1 MMDGMA
7 SRFVGILYAEDFD
20 DDPEPLPPADLPRAP
35 EPPPP
40 PPSFTLEDLEAA
52 QRIARTEAVQAA
64 RAEWERS
71 ALHDR
76 TQSLAA
82 IASAMAGAQGEAR
95 TLADAAA
102 EGLACTM
109 LSVLA
114 GLLPE
119 LCAQHGPA
127 EARALLRHLLPTLG
141 QQTRVVVRIA
151 PAVLDGVREDL
162 ALLDEDLAAVV
173 ELIAAPL
180 TPGDARV
187 TWTDG
192 SLVRDQAAIRHAIT
206 SALTELGL
214 LKPAPVSVAP
224 VAVAAVRT
232 PQRSMAHA
240 E

>member
-20 DDPEPLPPADLPRAP
+20 DPELPLAADLPPVSAA
-35 EPPPP
+35 EPA
-40 PPSFTLEDLEAA
+40 PPSFTLADLEAA
-52 QRIARTEAVQAA
+52 QQIARRDAVQAA

-82 IASAMAGAQGEAR
+82 VASAVAGAQGEAR
-95 TLADAAA
+95 ALTDAVADGTAR
-102 EGLACTM
+102 TM
-109 LSVLA
+109 LSMLA
-114 GLLPE
+114 GLLPG
-119 LCAQHGPA
+119 LCAQHGGA
-127 EARALLRHLLPTLG
+127 EVRALLRHLLPTLA
-141 QQTRVVVRIA
+141 QQPRIAVRVA

-162 ALLDEDLAAVV
+162 ALLDEDLAAAV
-173 ELIAAPL
+173 ELTAAPL

-192 SLVRDQAAIRHAIT
+192 SLVRDQAAIRQAIT
-206 SALTELGL
+206 AALTELGL
-214 LKPAPVSVAP
+214 LEP
-224 VAVAAVRT
+224 VAVART
-232 PQRSMAHA
+232 HQRSMAHA

>member
-7 SRFVGILYAEDFD
+7 SRFAGILYAEDFD

-35 EPPPP
+35 EPEPP
-40 PPSFTLEDLEAA
+40 PPSFTLDDLEAA

-82 IASAMAGAQGEAR
+82 IASAVAGVQGEAR

-102 EGLACTM
+102 DGLARTI

-119 LCAQHGPA
+119 LCARHGAA
-127 EARALLRHLLPTLG
+127 EVRALLRHLLPTLG
-141 QQTRVVVRIA
+141 QQPRIAVRVA

-162 ALLDEDLAAVV
+162 ALLDEDLAAAV

-192 SLVRDQAAIRHAIT
+192 SLVRDQAAIRHAMT

-214 LKPAPVSVAP
+214 LEPVTT
-224 VAVAAVRT
+224 VRT

>member
-1 MMDGMA
+1 MMDGTA
-7 SRFVGILYAEDFD
+7 PRFVGILYAEDFD
-20 DDPEPLPPADLPRAP
+20 DDPELPPAADLPPAQ
-35 EPPPP
+35 EPTPA
-40 PPSFTLEDLEAA
+40 PPSFTMADLEAA
-52 QRIARTEAVQAA
+52 QRMARDEAVQAA

-82 IASAMAGAQGEAR
+82 IASAVAGAQQEAR
-95 TLADAAA
+95 ALADAVADGTA
-102 EGLACTM
+102 RTM

-119 LCAQHGPA
+119 LCAQHGGA
-127 EARALLRHLLPTLG
+127 EVRSLLRHLLPTLG
-141 QQTRVVVRIA
+141 QQPRIAVRVA

-162 ALLDEDLAAVV
+162 ALLDEDLAAAVQ
-173 ELIAAPL
+173 LTAAPL
-180 TPGDARV
+180 APGDARV

-192 SLVRDQAAIRHAIT
+192 SMVRDQTAIRSAIT
-206 SALTELGL
+206 TALAELGL
-214 LKPAPVSVAP
+214 LEP
-224 VAVAAVRT
+224 VAAART

>member
-1 MMDGMA
+1 MVDGTA

-20 DDPEPLPPADLPRAP
+20 DDPELRPAADLPPIP
-35 EPPPP
+35 EPAPAPAP
-40 PPSFTLEDLEAA
+40 ASFTLANLEAA

-82 IASAMAGAQGEAR
+82 IASAVTGVQQEAR
-95 TLADAAA
+95 ILADAVADGTA
-102 EGLACTM
+102 RTM

-119 LCAQHGPA
+119 LCVQHGGA
-127 EARALLRHLLPTLG
+127 EVRALLRHLLPTLT
-141 QQTRVVVRIA
+141 QQPRIAVRVA

-162 ALLDEDLAAVV
+162 ALLDEDLAAAV

-192 SLVRDQAAIRHAIT
+192 SLSRDQAAIRHAIT
-206 SALTELGL
+206 AALTELGL
-214 LKPAPVSVAP
+214 LEP
-224 VAVAAVRT
+224 VAVART
-232 PQRSMAHA
+232 HQRSMAHA

>member
-40 PPSFTLEDLEAA
+40 SFTLEDLDAA
-52 QRIARTEAVQAA
+52 QRMARTEAVQAA

-82 IASAMAGAQGEAR
+82 IASAVADAQGEAR
-95 TLADAAA
+95 TLADATA
-102 EGLACTM
+102 EGLARTM

-119 LCAQHGPA
+119 LCAQHGPT

-141 QQTRVVVRIA
+141 QQPRIAVRIA

-162 ALLDEDLAAVV
+162 ALLDEDLAAAV

-192 SLVRDQAAIRHAIT
+192 SLVRDQAAIRHALT
-206 SALTELGL
+206 SALAELGL
-214 LKPAPVSVAP
+214 LEPAPVAVAP
-224 VAVAAVRT
+224 VAVADVRT

>member
-1 MMDGMA
+1 MMDGVA

-20 DDPEPLPPADLPRAP
+20 DLELPPVADLPPMP
-35 EPPPP
+35 EPAPAAA
-40 PPSFTLEDLEAA
+40 PPSFTLADLEAA

-82 IASAMAGAQGEAR
+82 VASALAGAQQEAR
-95 TLADAAA
+95 VLADAVADGTA
-102 EGLACTM
+102 RTM
-109 LSVLA
+109 LSMLA
-114 GLLPE
+114 GLLPD
-119 LCAQHGPA
+119 LCAQHGGA
-127 EARALLRHLLPTLG
+127 EVRALLRHLLPTLA
-141 QQTRVVVRIA
+141 QQPRIAVRIA
-151 PAVLDGVREDL
+151 PAMLDGVRKDL
-162 ALLDEDLAAVV
+162 ALLDEDLVAAI
-173 ELIAAPL
+173 ELTAAPL

-206 SALTELGL
+206 AALTELGL
-214 LKPAPVSVAP
+214 LEP
-224 VAVAAVRT
+224 VAART
-232 PQRSMAHA
+232 HQRSMAHA

>member
-35 EPPPP
+35 EPAPP

-64 RAEWERS
+64 RTEWERS

-82 IASAMAGAQGEAR
+82 IASAVAGAQEEAR
-95 TLADAAA
+95 TLADVVA
-102 EGLACTM
+102 EGLARTI

-119 LCAQHGPA
+119 LCARHGNT
-127 EARALLRHLLPTLG
+127 EVRALLRHLLPTLT
-141 QQTRVVVRIA
+141 QQPRIA
-151 PAVLDGVREDL
+151 VRVAPAMLNGVREDL
-162 ALLDEDLAAVV
+162 ALLDEDLAAAV

-214 LKPAPVSVAP
+214 LEP
-224 VAVAAVRT
+224 VAVVRT

>member
-20 DDPEPLPPADLPRAP
+20 DDPELSPPADLPSIP
-35 EPPPP
+35 EPAPA
-40 PPSFTLEDLEAA
+40 PPSFTLADLEAA

-64 RAEWERS
+64 RVEWERS

-82 IASAMAGAQGEAR
+82 IASAVTGVQQEAR
-95 TLADAAA
+95 VLADTVAD
-102 EGLACTM
+102 GTTRTI

-119 LCAQHGPA
+119 LCTQHGGA
-127 EARALLRHLLPTLG
+127 EVRALLRHLLPTLT
-141 QQTRVVVRIA
+141 QQPRIVVRVA
-151 PAVLDGVREDL
+151 PAVLDGVRQDL
-162 ALLDEDLAAVV
+162 ALLDEDLAAAV
-173 ELIAAPL
+173 ELTAAPL

-187 TWTDG
+187 PWTDG
-192 SLVRDQAAIRHAIT
+192 SLNRDQAAIRHAVT
-206 SALTELGL
+206 AALTELGL
-214 LKPAPVSVAP
+214 LEPVTVA
-224 VAVAAVRT
+224 RT
-232 PQRSMAHA
+232 HQRSMAHA